1 MKRPSTRC
9 HTRCRGMGVNG
20 LREAPPSFSLNV
32 ITQITYVLRV
42 HVRNYV
48 SKSKYVRTAQH
59 YSVVYAYKHV
69 RLGRMLL

>member
-48 SKSKYVRTAQH
+48 SKFEIRAYGTTLRT
-59 YSVVYAYKHV
+59 
-69 RLGRMLL
+69 GRDAA